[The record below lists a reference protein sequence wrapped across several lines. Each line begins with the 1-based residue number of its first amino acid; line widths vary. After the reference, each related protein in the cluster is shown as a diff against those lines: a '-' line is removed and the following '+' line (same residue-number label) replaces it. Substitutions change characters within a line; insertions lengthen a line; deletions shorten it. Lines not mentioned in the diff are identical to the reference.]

1 MKKTLFITLLI
12 LNFVSMAAI
21 STSKPQWQF
30 MVQTNATSASG
41 NNSMIQNNSSVFT
54 AQRNVHPGYQIAV
67 QRMVGHESWLLNYTD
82 LTGKWKSNTID
93 HLDYTGKDTYQALA
107 FQHGYQFTLSPKL
120 LINLHAGFSTI
131 SEKSTNDSN
140 QTNQNGLATS
150 TSQFSGFGPSMG
162 YFLLRQLGMN
172 LTFSNTI
179 DAGIAYGASHSNA
192 IDNGEAISTPNHQMM
207 VPYLGMGIALGYH
220 TAAFTPS
227 PLLVETGVQFRQLYG
242 VVTQNRIT
250 NSQQENLGFYN
261 LFVRMIYTF

>member
-1 MKKTLFITLLI
+1 
-12 LNFVSMAAI
+12 MAAAN
-21 STSKPQWQF
+21 TPETQWQV
-30 MVQTNATSASG
+30 MGQANATSSAG
-41 NNSMIQNNSSVFT
+41 NNTTMQNSSSVYA
-54 AQRNVHPGYQIAV
+54 AQANTQPSYQIAI

-82 LTGKWKSNTID
+82 LTGKWQTNTLNN
-93 HLDYTGKDTYQALA
+93 LDYTGKDTYQAVA

-131 SEKSTNDSN
+131 TEKSTIDSN
-140 QTNQNGLATS
+140 QTNPNGLVTS

-192 IDNGEAISTPNHQMM
+192 IDNGETISTPSHQMM

-220 TAAFTPS
+220 TAAFTHS

-242 VVTQNRIT
+242 VVTQNRST